1 MLLHQCQYLVP
12 FAWKV
17 RLGSILHYS
26 RERVLALLSHTLSPR
41 QIPLMFFLELAKS
54 LLSHCIYISNLT
66 FPTFT
71 CTPFSFIFPFFSS
84 LFDTRYNYF
93 KIKDHFSQSL
103 QPYINFFFSFLPV
116 SFCDPALIIS
126 VFSISI
132 PGLFIQDWEENIIAT
147 LLASIPDG
155 SYKRRKHLFVAYR

>member
-84 LFDTRYNYF
+84 LLDTRYNYF

-103 QPYINFFFSFLPV
+103 QPYINFFFFFTCFFLW
-116 SFCDPALIIS
+116 SSSNYKCIL
-126 VFSISI
+126 
-132 PGLFIQDWEENIIAT
+132 NINT
-147 LLASIPDG
+147 WFVHSRLGREHHSYFAS
-155 SYKRRKHLFVAYR
+155 